1 MFVIFRSLQDQLKCK
16 ESHWTKEKDEMN
28 KSLKHQENLLQKLTA
43 DKNQFETRLILD
55 ITLRAFAELL
65 FPLRFAYY

>member
-1 MFVIFRSLQDQLKCK
+1 MQDQLKHK
-16 ESHWTKEKDEMN
+16 ESQWAKEKDEMS

-65 FPLRFAYY
+65 FPLRIAYY